1 MKNKLIILVVILFT
15 TTVSAQGK
23 YLTKEGDVSFFSH
36 SLVEDIT
43 ADNHQVL
50 SIIDTETGEIVI
62 QLLMKS
68 FLFKK
73 ALMQEHFNEN
83 YVESHKYPKAKFKGV
98 ILNYEQL
105 VDGINEVVIEG
116 VLSVHGIDKEVT
128 TNAVLEISKDRILL
142 SGEFM
147 VLVSDFKIKIPSVVI
162 NNIAKTIKVNF
173 ELNHKPYKK

>member
-1 MKNKLIILVVILFT
+1 
-15 TTVSAQGK
+15 
-23 YLTKEGDVSFFSH
+23 
-36 SLVEDIT
+36 
-43 ADNHQVL
+43 
-50 SIIDTETGEIVI
+50 
-62 QLLMKS
+62 MKS

>member
-1 MKNKLIILVVILFT
+1 MF
-15 TTVSAQGK
+15 SQGK

-50 SIIDTETGEIVI
+50 SIIDTETGEIAI

-83 YVESHKYPKAKFKGV
+83 YVESHKYPKAKFKGK
-98 ILNYEQL
+98 ILNY
-105 VDGINEVVIEG
+105 NEVIEG
-116 VLSVHGIDKEVT
+116 VNEVQIEGVLTVHGIDKEVST
-128 TNAVLEISKDRILL
+128 VAVLEFRDGKILL

-147 VLVSDFKIKIPSVVI
+147 VNVADFKIKIPSVVI

-173 ELNHKPYKK
+173 ELTHKPYKK